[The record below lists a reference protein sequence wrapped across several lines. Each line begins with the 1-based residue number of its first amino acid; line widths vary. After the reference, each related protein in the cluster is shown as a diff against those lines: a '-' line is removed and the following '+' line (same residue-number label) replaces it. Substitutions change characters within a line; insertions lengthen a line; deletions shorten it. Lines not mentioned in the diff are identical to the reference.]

1 MLQLFKSDRAAGAAP
16 VILVITRDASTVE
29 AMQVHAEKDGG
40 GELRL
45 MELNHAD
52 AQKQLSSGAHPDVM
66 VVELDN
72 AGERDLAGLHELMAM
87 KPEEVPVVVISPS
100 IDEEMV
106 RLFLRLRVAD
116 WLRKPADPHELVQ
129 VCRRVV
135 PTHEKPASQTTR
147 CISFTG
153 AHGGAGATTLAV
165 TAAVLLSERRK
176 KDKSSSTCLVD
187 LDFSTGMCGEY
198 LDVEPAMILGDVVP
212 NPDRLD
218 DQLLG
223 VMLAQYS
230 PKLSLL
236 ASHAKLGEFS
246 DVDPVIVARFL
257 DLVAARFANIV
268 IDVPRGWTSWS
279 ESILLGS
286 QTCYIVTELTVP
298 GLRSARR
305 QVTEIQERLGND
317 ANPKVIVNK
326 NSRQLFKT
334 GISAK
339 EVEQV
344 LGDALAGYIG
354 DETRLVR
361 EAIDRGVP
369 VSELKSRN
377 KVSRDLE
384 KILFDDKA

>member
-1 MLQLFKSDRAAGAAP
+1 ML
-16 VILVITRDASTVE
+16 VVTRDSSTVRAME
-29 AMQVHAEKDGG
+29 AHAAKGRE

-45 MELNHAD
+45 VEANRDD
-52 AQKQLSSGAHPDVM
+52 ALKQLRTSAAPDVL
-66 VVELDN
+66 VVELETAD
-72 AGERDLAGLHELMAM
+72 ERDLAGMHELIEA
-87 KPEEVPVVVISPS
+87 KPDDVPVVIISPS

-135 PTHEKPASQTTR
+135 PANEKPAGQTTR
-147 CISFTG
+147 CYSFIG

-165 TAAVLLSERRK
+165 NAAVMMSERKRR
-176 KDKSSSTCLVD
+176 DKSSATCLVD

-198 LDVEPAMILGDVVP
+198 LDVTPAMVLADIVP
-212 NPDRLD
+212 NPDRMD

-223 VMLAQYS
+223 IMLSHYS

-236 ASHAKLGEFS
+236 ASHAKLGEYS
-246 DVDPVIVARFL
+246 DIDPVIVARFL
-257 DLVAARFANIV
+257 DLVATRFANIV
-268 IDVPRGWTSWS
+268 IDMPRNWTSWT

-298 GLRSARR
+298 GLRAARR
-305 QVTEIQERLGND
+305 LVTEIQERLGED
-317 ANPKVIVNK
+317 ANPKVIINK

-339 EVEQV
+339 EAEQV
-344 LGDALAGYIG
+344 LGKALAGYVG
-354 DETRLVR
+354 DETKIVR

-369 VSELKSRN
+369 VSELKRRN

-384 KILFDDKA
+384 KILFSDQ